1 MLTAARAHSASE
13 TPPPT
18 PPHITGHFT
27 LATLDIGVPPAW
39 QVLAFGLAFALAAA
53 GREAFRLKAARQME
67 ARRVEVR
74 QIG

>member
-1 MLTAARAHSASE
+1 
-13 TPPPT
+13 
-18 PPHITGHFT
+18 
-27 LATLDIGVPPAW
+27 
-39 QVLAFGLAFALAAA
+39 VLAFGLAFALAAA